1 MNHSQK
7 LCSFFCVAFVVLL
20 CSCNQPQ
27 KQKAHCEK
35 QSSLP
40 LKYKPHFSVDY
51 YDGFKVVTVYGTDT
65 ANLLAQYV
73 LLPKNKPA
81 PVGFDKA
88 TLIETPVR
96 SSIAVPT
103 NHVAIYSKLGIADTL
118 LAVANAELIYDSL
131 VRKNLAEKK
140 LVSVGSNEYDF
151 ELIAMLYPS
160 FVLHSGSYDGGDK
173 LQVKLKSMGVKT
185 VLCADYMEQNP
196 LARAEWIK
204 FVATFYNMEAV
215 ADSLFQITENKYLQ
229 LKQLAA
235 SVEHKP
241 TVFCN
246 MPFKEIWY
254 MPTGQNFS
262 AQLIADAGGDFLWKD
277 AKPNNGLNL
286 SLDYEAVYAKA
297 ANADIWLVNSLVNSL
312 KEMSG
317 ADTKNKEFGAFKK
330 GKVYNHNN
338 RTTVAGGSDYWE
350 SGVMSP
356 DVLLADLIH
365 IFHPELMPAHQLYY
379 YKQLQ

>member
-1 MNHSQK
+1 MSHSQK
-7 LCSFFCVAFVVLL
+7 LCSFFCVAFAVLL

-51 YDGFKVVTVYGTDT
+51 YDGFKVVTVYGTDS

-96 SSIAVPT
+96 GSIAVST

-118 LAVANAELIYDSL
+118 LGVANAELIYDSL

-140 LVSVGSNEYDF
+140 LVSVGTNEYDF
-151 ELIAMLYPS
+151 ELMAILQPS

-173 LQVKLKSMGVKT
+173 LQNKLQSMGVKT
-185 VLCADYMEQNP
+185 VLCADYIEQSP

-204 FVATFYNMEAV
+204 FVAAFYDLEHV
-215 ADSLFQITENKYLQ
+215 ADSLFLLTEKRYLQ
-229 LKQLAA
+229 LKQLAG
-235 SVEHKP
+235 SVSTQP

-246 MPFKEIWY
+246 MPFKEVWY

-262 AQLIADAGGDFLWKD
+262 AQLIADAGGDLLWKD

-297 ANADIWLVNSLVNSL
+297 ANADIWLVNSLESSL
-312 KEMSG
+312 NEVLN
-317 ADTKNKEFGAFKK
+317 ADAKNKNFAAFRV
-330 GKVYNHNN
+330 GNLYNHNK
-338 RTTVAGGSDYWE
+338 RTTPAGGSDYWE
-350 SGVMSP
+350 SGVISP
-356 DVLLADLIH
+356 DVLLADLIS
-365 IFHPELMPAHQLYY
+365 IFHPELLPAHQLYY
-379 YKQLQ
+379 YKKLQ